1 MKINHLLFFFLIF
14 WSCKSDET
22 PVLTNIDGTYTG
34 QFYLAVPNSDF
45 VSSDIT
51 LTLENGR
58 FSGTSSKSKYPAIC
72 RGTYEIVGNEI
83 KFTDECIWT
92 AEFNWGLILSGNFK
106 YTVKD
111 AKLSNLTKKEGEN
124 SYVYNLSKSN

>member
-1 MKINHLLFFFLIF
+1 MKINHLFFFLLIF
-14 WSCKSDET
+14 WSCKSEET
-22 PVLTNIDGTYTG
+22 PVLTKIEGTYTG
-34 QFYLAVPNSDF
+34 QFYLAVPNSNF
-45 VSSDIT
+45 VSSDII
-51 LTLENGR
+51 LTFENGR
-58 FSGTSSKSKYPAIC
+58 FSGTASRSKYPAIC

-111 AKLSNLTKKEGEN
+111 GKLSNLTKKEGEN

>member
-1 MKINHLLFFFLIF
+1 MKPNHLLIFLLIF
-14 WSCKSDET
+14 WSCKSEE
-22 PVLTNIDGTYTG
+22 PQVLTNIEGAYIG

-58 FSGTSSKSKYPAIC
+58 FSGTSSRSKYPAIC
-72 RGTYEIVGNEI
+72 RGTYEIIGDEI
-83 KFTDECIWT
+83 IFTDECIWT

-106 YTVKD
+106 FSLKD
-111 AKLSNLTKKEGEN
+111 GKLSKLTRKEGEN
-124 SYVYNLSKSN
+124 SYVYNLSKTN